1 MKPAVYHA
9 VRQFEQEVQARYPHV
24 KLELIEP
31 IGGADA
37 TFRATFPTL
46 NWVKGLGQLDDIL
59 LDIEEETG
67 VWIGLLPEGPDST
80 DSVYLN
86 PS

>member
-9 VRQFEQEVQARYPHV
+9 VRRFEQTVKVYYPQV
-24 KLELIEP
+24 KLELINP
-31 IGGADA
+31 MGGADA
-37 TFRATFPTL
+37 AFRTTFPTL

-67 VWIGLLPEGPDST
+67 VWICLLPGGPDAAVP
-80 DSVYLN
+80 DA
-86 PS
+86 